1 MAKSE
6 IEKEAAQRI
15 ADARR
20 QKSHVESDLREA
32 YFFTD
37 PQRYRE
43 VSSRMAT
50 SDSRPDDAKQLST
63 SLGMEVAQDFA
74 TEMINTFM
82 PSIINWADQ
91 KASVDIPEEQREDI
105 DAMVSEQTLS
115 IMQAIKQSN
124 FYDMAAMGFTPDL
137 SLGTVG
143 LWIEDKQQ
151 HQPIETLSVPIREL
165 EINIGPH
172 GEVDDRFVVRH
183 TRYRHVKALLPGVEL
198 PDEVAEKIKK
208 KPQERCEITWGFWRN
223 WERTD
228 EVVWKSI
235 VMIGAKVIFETELV
249 GEGSCPLIVGRF
261 NPDSMFPHGRG
272 PAIKALPELLTLDE
286 TEILTMESADASI
299 HPAFAYQDDGVL
311 NLSDGIEPG
320 NGYVARPW
328 GPGGPVH
335 RLTPEG
341 NIQFAEFRIAKIES
355 RIRRLFFVDF
365 PEQAGKTPPTAEQ
378 WIDEMVRAKRR
389 IGTPGRVFWKEV
401 PAEVFKRFKWLLEK
415 RGTIETITVDGKQ
428 LALVPYDP
436 TEQAQE
442 HQEVNVANRIL
453 EMARNHFPQMLE
465 VMVDGPATMKTVK
478 EKLRDKIV
486 VLREDAG
493 AMQDAAQLIATAQG
507 GGMGGMGGGPEGAM

>member
-1 MAKSE
+1 MAKSDL
-6 IEKEAAQRI
+6 EKEVAQRL

-20 QKSHVESDLREA
+20 QKSLVESNLREA

-43 VSSRMAT
+43 VSSRKAT
-50 SDSRPDDAKQLST
+50 SDSRPDDANELST

-91 KASVDIPEEQREDI
+91 KASVDIPEDRRDEIEEI
-105 DAMVSEQTLS
+105 VSAQTLS
-115 IMQAIKQSN
+115 VMQAIKQSN
-124 FYDMAAMGFTPDL
+124 FYDTAAMGFTPDL
-137 SLGTVG
+137 SLGTVA
-143 LWIEDKQQ
+143 LWIEDKKA
-151 HQPIETLSVPIREL
+151 HRPIETLSVPIREL
-165 EINIGPH
+165 EINVGPN
-172 GEVDDRFVVRH
+172 GDVDDRFVVRH
-183 TRYRHVKALLPGVEL
+183 TRYRHVKALLPGVTL
-198 PDEVAEKIKK
+198 PDDVVEKIKK

-223 WERTD
+223 YDRDD
-228 EVVWKSI
+228 ETVWKSVI
-235 VMIGAKVIFETELV
+235 MIGPKLVFETELV

-261 NPDSMFPHGRG
+261 NPDTMFPHGRG
-272 PAIKALPELLTLDE
+272 PAIKALPELLQLDE
-286 TEILTMESADASI
+286 TEVLTMESADASI

-311 NLSDGIEPG
+311 NLSDGIEAG
-320 NGYVARPW
+320 QGYVARSW

-341 NIQFAEFRIAKIES
+341 NVQFAEYRIAKIES

-415 RGTIETITVDGKQ
+415 RGTIEPITVDGKQ

-465 VMVDGPATMKTVK
+465 VMVDGPATLKTVK

-486 VLREDAG
+486 VLRKRDQ
-493 AMQDAAQLIATAQG
+493 MQQAAELIAATQG
-507 GGMGGMGGGPEGAM
+507 GGGMGGGPEGAM